1 MADILNT
8 SVSGLLAFQQ
18 ALDVTSNNI
27 ANSSTPGY
35 SLERANLKE
44 LPGQSTGSG
53 FIGTGVTVGSI
64 TRSYDELLAQ
74 QVRSSQSSYS
84 SLNAL
89 ATQAGQVD
97 NLLSSSSNGLSA
109 GLQNF
114 VNALQGL
121 SSAPTSSASRQA
133 VLSQAQALAQQLSGY
148 DAQLAQYSGNLEQQ
162 IGADVAQINSL
173 ASGIASLNNQI
184 AKDVAGNGGAP
195 NQLLDQRDSM
205 LDQLSQYVTV
215 STAQEPSGMLD
226 VYIGSGQALVSGGG
240 AQQLTTMPNAY
251 DASVLQV
258 GLSTGGG
265 TADVTGEL
273 TGGDLGGLLSARS
286 QVLDPARNALGQI
299 SVGLATI
306 VNQQQQAGMDQS
318 GAPGQP
324 LFSVGG
330 VQTLANSNNAG
341 AATLAATRTSLSALT
356 TDDYTLRFTGGAW
369 QMQDVTTGQNV
380 ALTGTGTAAST
391 LQAAG
396 LSIVVSGAAA
406 AGDSFLI
413 RPTAAATAGLAV
425 ALTSPSQIAAASLAQ
440 TGTNA
445 ANTGTGT
452 ISPAT
457 ITAPPSWIPDTYSL
471 SFTSANQYQVTN
483 GSGAVVASGN
493 YVAGQP
499 IAFQGA
505 QVTISGAPA
514 SGDSFTIRSSTAADS
529 GDNSNLLALVNTLGA
544 ASLAGGTTSLG
555 GAANNMV
562 ARIGVVTQQVQASA
576 AAQQSVNQDAST
588 ARSNL
593 SGVNLDAEAA
603 KMLQFQHAYAAM
615 AQMIQTSGQMFN
627 SLIAA
632 LGNR

>member
-27 ANSSTPGY
+27 ANSATPGY
-35 SLERANLKE
+35 SVERANLKE

-64 TRSYDELLAQ
+64 TRSYDELLAK

-97 NLLSSSSNGLSA
+97 NLLSSGSNGLSA

-121 SSAPTSSASRQA
+121 ANAPTSSASRQA
-133 VLSQAQALAQQLSGY
+133 VLSQAQALAQQLNGY
-148 DAQLAQYSGNLEQQ
+148 DAQIAQYSGNLEQQ
-162 IGADVAQINSL
+162 IGGDVGQINSL

-184 AKDVAGNGGAP
+184 AKDLAGNGGAP

-215 STAQEPSGMLD
+215 STTQESSGVLD
-226 VYIGSGQALVSGGG
+226 VYIGSGQALVSGGV

-265 TADVTGEL
+265 VADVTSEL

-286 QVLDPARNALGQI
+286 QVLDPARSALGQV
-299 SVGLATI
+299 SVGLATL

-330 VQTLANSNNAG
+330 VQTLASSNNAG
-341 AATLAATRTSLSALT
+341 AATLAA
-356 TDDYTLRFTGGAW
+356 
-369 QMQDVTTGQNV
+369 
-380 ALTGTGTAAST
+380 
-391 LQAAG
+391 
-396 LSIVVSGAAA
+396 
-406 AGDSFLI
+406 
-413 RPTAAATAGLAV
+413 
-425 ALTSPSQIAAASLAQ
+425 
-440 TGTNA
+440 
-445 ANTGTGT
+445 
-452 ISPAT
+452 
-457 ITAPPSWIPDTYSL
+457 
-471 SFTSANQYQVTN
+471 
-483 GSGAVVASGN
+483 
-493 YVAGQP
+493 
-499 IAFQGA
+499 
-505 QVTISGAPA
+505 
-514 SGDSFTIRSSTAADS
+514 
-529 GDNSNLLALVNTLGA
+529 
-544 ASLAGGTTSLG
+544 
-555 GAANNMV
+555 
-562 ARIGVVTQQVQASA
+562 
-576 AAQQSVNQDAST
+576 
-588 ARSNL
+588 
-593 SGVNLDAEAA
+593 
-603 KMLQFQHAYAAM
+603 
-615 AQMIQTSGQMFN
+615 
-627 SLIAA
+627 
-632 LGNR
+632 